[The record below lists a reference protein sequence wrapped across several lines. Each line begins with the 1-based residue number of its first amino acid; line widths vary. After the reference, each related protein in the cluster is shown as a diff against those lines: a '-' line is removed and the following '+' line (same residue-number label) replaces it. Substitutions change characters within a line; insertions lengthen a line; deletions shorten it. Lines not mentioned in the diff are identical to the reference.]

1 MYTLSINNYL
11 MRFRDVQNNQGG
23 GRVISWRLRLITLTE
38 TLIIL
43 DIIRNESDNRWLSLT
58 WLLYNLQLDF
68 GNALYAFG
76 QSEKRYWLQCII
88 IRKMCW
94 KTIANLHDFYSLFLW
109 IFLSG
114 GLGCTSRPENN
125 IFITLKEKIYLL
137 VIHFFRLFS
146 CYTSW
151 IRTSSDH
158 ARYERVCFYLI
169 CNDLLFNFLLWS

>member
-1 MYTLSINNYL
+1 MC
-11 MRFRDVQNNQGG
+11 FCDVHNNQGG

-43 DIIRNESDNRWLSLT
+43 DITRNESDNRWLSLT

-68 GNALYAFG
+68 GNSLYAFG

-88 IRKMCW
+88 ISQD
-94 KTIANLHDFYSLFLW
+94 NLLENYCKLARFLFVIFVDFFCRAA
-109 IFLSG
+109 
-114 GLGCTSRPENN
+114 GLGCSSRPENN

-151 IRTSSDH
+151 TRTSSDH
-158 ARYERVCFYLI
+158 ARYERACFYLI